1 MPLPCCSVTFIVNI
15 LSLIEIWLVNLYM
28 RNKNTDYSVN
38 SDGGFFTKLKG
49 IFKRRITLML
59 IPHSEKKVLNI
70 QVSLFSIIAVL
81 TLFFGLLFS
90 FFILSS
96 GYTGSLR
103 VVKDRDTRIDRIEA
117 DLYETSKAVEE
128 LNESAEQFKQAIN
141 STLLTINSGSSLDNI
156 SSGKGGDLNN
166 LLDIQES
173 DATVSDDIIAINKVR
188 DLLDRSVPQLIE
200 ISDQI
205 EKKSDHFIDM
215 PSIFPLKGGKG
226 RITLRFGAKKDPFTG
241 KWYIHRGLDIGHS
254 KGIPIIATANGEV
267 TEVKYQERGYGH
279 YVSISH
285 KWHHNTWYAHMQKT
299 IVVKGQHVKQGQ
311 VIGYMGS
318 SGRSTGPHLHYEV
331 RVGPT
336 YVNPEKY
343 IGNSYK

>member
-1 MPLPCCSVTFIVNI
+1 MNNNGNGNFAS
-15 LSLIEIWLVNLYM
+15 
-28 RNKNTDYSVN
+28 
-38 SDGGFFTKLKG
+38 KLKG

-59 IPHSEKKVLNI
+59 IPHSEKKVLNL
-70 QVSLFSIIAVL
+70 QVSLFSIVAV
-81 TLFFGLLFS
+81 GLLFLALLLS
-90 FFILSS
+90 FFVLSS

-103 VVKDRDTRIDRIEA
+103 VIKDRDGRIDDIRA
-117 DLYETSKAVEE
+117 DLYETSKAVED

-141 STLLTINSGSSLDNI
+141 STLSTINPGSSLDSVN
-156 SSGKGGDLNN
+156 SGKGGDLST

-173 DATVSDDIIAINKVR
+173 DANVSDDVKIIKQVT
-188 DLLDRSVPQLIE
+188 DLLDKSVPQLVE

-205 EKKSDHFIDM
+205 EKKNDHFIDM

-226 RITLRFGAKKDPFTG
+226 RITLRFGAKKDPFNG

-254 KGIPIIATANGEV
+254 KGIPIIATANGTVE
-267 TEVKYQERGYGH
+267 EVKYQPQGYGN
-279 YVSISH
+279 YVKVSH
-285 KWHHNTWYAHMQKT
+285 KWHYYTWYAHMQKA

-331 RVGPT
+331 RLGAT
-336 YVNPEKY
+336 YVDPEKY
-343 IGNSYK
+343 IGNSYY